1 MILNQGHKKFDDL
14 DYMDRKK
21 NQMTLFSFLQP
32 VKCSKREL
40 KINHENLFK
49 KILKSYFQQFGI
61 FSNKDVKPFFL
72 KVRVTLI
79 PGPDTFGGWEYTV
92 QGVQKVS
99 NKEGDNMVLRL
110 C

>member
-1 MILNQGHKKFDDL
+1 MNKKRFPAI
-14 DYMDRKK
+14 R
-21 NQMTLFSFLQP
+21 
-32 VKCSKREL
+32 
-40 KINHENLFK
+40 
-49 KILKSYFQQFGI
+49 YFQQQRWKTI
-61 FSNKDVKPFFL
+61 FF